1 LNVSQTERAL
11 RDNAAARHAAEFANA
26 WQPRDKVDYEWVLVV
41 AKGRY
46 DALVKAFEDLD
57 NKAAAIVGYLGSGTG
72 LITLGTLFTALN
84 AAVSPWVAAAALFPI
99 GFAAA
104 ALLCACRARA
114 TDAIYPPP
122 TVEQLVKIADEFGED
137 TAKAKAVMAAQW
149 DVSTALMRPVVERK
163 GRGVDEANWLFAWA
177 VLTLALPLLT
187 HIGFRFAPH

>member
-1 LNVSQTERAL
+1 LNVSQTDSAL
-11 RDNAAARHAAEFANA
+11 RENPAAQHATEFANTLHP
-26 WQPRDKVDYEWVLVV
+26 QDKVDYEWVLEV

-104 ALLCACRARA
+104 ALLCACRARE
-114 TDAIYPPP
+114 TDTIHPPP
-122 TVEQLVKIADEFGED
+122 TVEELVKIANEFGED
-137 TAKAKAVMAAQW
+137 AAKAKAVMAAQW
-149 DVSTALMRPVVERK
+149 DVCTALMRPVVARK
-163 GRGVDEANWLFAWA
+163 GKSVDDANWMFAWA
-177 VLTLALPLLT
+177 VLTLALPLLV